1 MDNCTAYDA
10 ETIHLLRTVLEE
22 AWDALQPHHKDQ
34 TSKSHLAE
42 CVLRQAAKGERH
54 PGRLLSWAIADAG
67 QEIAAA
73 SSRQRPICEV
83 SI

>member
-22 AWDALQPHHKDQ
+22 AWDALQPHDRDQ

-42 CVLRQAAKGERH
+42 CVLRQAAKGEHH
-54 PGRLLSWAIADAG
+54 PGRLLSRAIAHAG

-73 SSRQRPICEV
+73 SSRQRLSREV